1 MGSSGQKSQPVI
13 EVNNL
18 DFDYPVQGEHPAL
31 RGINFSVNKGEFI
44 GIMGPSGAGKTTL
57 CMILKGLIPYTV
69 SGKLS
74 GQVLINGTELNRETL
89 DKIQRRV
96 GFVFQD
102 PEMQII
108 GLTVEE
114 DLAFGP
120 ENHEWDREDMR
131 EKIPELLHS
140 VRMDG
145 MELRETWGLSGG
157 QKQRVAIASALVLEP
172 DILILDE
179 PTSELDPIGKAEVF
193 ETIRRLKNK
202 KNMTVIVVEHEIE
215 ELAELSDRIF
225 LMNEGKLVEQGAPM
239 DLFQKTELFESIG
252 GERVPQ
258 ISEVLVG
265 LKKEKLI
272 DDKSLAITEEAGVEL
287 LEQALRKRNGN
298 K

>member
-1 MGSSGQKSQPVI
+1 MGSSNTKSPPAI
-13 EVNNL
+13 EVKNL

-31 RGINFSVNKGEFI
+31 RDINFSIEKGEFI

-69 SGKLS
+69 SGKRS
-74 GQVLINGTELNRETL
+74 GQVLIDGEELTKQSL
-89 DKIQRRV
+89 DQVERKV

-120 ENHEWDREDMR
+120 ENHEWSREKMR
-131 EKIPELLHS
+131 ERIPELLHS

-145 MELRETWGLSGG
+145 MQLRETWGLSGG
-157 QKQRVAIASALVLEP
+157 QKQRVAIASALILEP

-179 PTSELDPIGKAEVF
+179 PTSELDPVGKAEVF
-193 ETIRRLKNK
+193 ETIHSLKTK

-225 LMNEGKLVEQGAPM
+225 LMNEGKLIEQGSPM

-258 ISEVLVG
+258 ISEVLMG

-272 DDKSLAITEEAGVEL
+272 DESSFAITEEAGVEL
-287 LEQALRKRNGN
+287 LEQALRKSNGS
-298 K
+298 